1 MMVNDPPAMVFLGF
15 RSFFQARARIF
26 GEGAKAPEAEAW
38 LPRLW
43 EPSRIA
49 AEGPT
54 YLTVC

>member
-1 MMVNDPPAMVFLGF
+1 MTPQPWYFSVFGV
-15 RSFFQARARIF
+15 FFQARARIF

-38 LPRLW
+38 LPRLS

-54 YLTVC
+54 YPTVC